1 MVCRLSIVELPSW
14 IIHQQLL
21 PTIYDFLLGSLLLP
35 TSRTYINNKRTMGAG
50 ASIPPEQHF
59 SQLPEIPS
67 TCKNMDKNKQH
78 STLDNNNNNNNNHL
92 QVKLNLSL
100 PTTNFAPLP
109 IRSTST
115 TTSLPSSPQRK
126 WYTKINPECL
136 KLIDSLPS
144 TYNTKIDDSTEK
156 EQTEL
161 LIEKIYLQI
170 APREDKKH
178 WLLNTDIPK
187 IRNLE
192 SSTIKLET
200 PRDHQHSIRP
210 ELTLKSL
217 TTYFQILDSKKTEPS
232 NRRAILKKVI
242 SILSNEENIDNESQ
256 AQFCRNTRIR
266 EIAFAGHQVGLIE
279 SIEYHRHSTDQK
291 IQGLVDLLEDRKL
304 DVLGKRAI
312 LKQILR
318 DTKGKHLSSPVKT
331 EIALNGLKSLLHSPP
346 TSVLNNKKILVPG
359 YDICILLNLLQ
370 GDQTDLSPVEE
381 RAVLKKIF
389 LSIHGSK
396 DPKEFCTFIVSSS
409 IYLIFRSAVRAGLL
423 LYDIEH
429 RHYKID
435 LKILQ
440 SLHAMDINIKV

>member
-1 MVCRLSIVELPSW
+1 N
-14 IIHQQLL
+14 L
-21 PTIYDFLLGSLLLP
+21 PTYNQFHQHLEH
-35 TSRTYINNKRTMGAG
+35 YINNKRTMGAG

-67 TCKNMDKNKQH
+67 TCKNIDKNNRH
-78 STLDNNNNNNNNHL
+78 SQNNNNNNNNNNNL

-100 PTTNFAPLP
+100 PTTEFAPLP

-115 TTSLPSSPQRK
+115 TTSLPWYTTISPQ
-126 WYTKINPECL
+126 CL

-156 EQTEL
+156 EPTEL

-381 RAVLKKIF
+381 RAV
-389 LSIHGSK
+389 
-396 DPKEFCTFIVSSS
+396 
-409 IYLIFRSAVRAGLL
+409 
-423 LYDIEH
+423 
-429 RHYKID
+429 
-435 LKILQ
+435 
-440 SLHAMDINIKV
+440 